1 MNLTLRRQGHELK
14 LNTNTPVW
22 TNKTTRGSGL
32 QEERGR
38 AKVGQSKHLSCG
50 ERVDSCTTSV
60 LSGWRSRLSER
71 TAGFQNALEPGP
83 GSGAFVKAHTYVS
96 VGPNLRLRD

>member
-1 MNLTLRRQGHELK
+1 MNLTLRRQGHEPK

-38 AKVGQSKHLSCG
+38 VKVGQSKHLSCG

-71 TAGFQNALEPGP
+71 TAGLQNALEPGP
-83 GSGAFVKAHTYVS
+83 GSGAFVIAHTYVCC
-96 VGPNLRLRD
+96 RT